1 MVTVIEVT
9 KMKFYNR
16 EKEINNLK
24 EIQSLSSQSSKMTI
38 IIGRRRVGKTRLIRE
53 VFQGVDCVYLFVS
66 KKEEAILCE
75 EFKEN
80 IQNSLK
86 IKILGEFKRFIDLF
100 EYILQISF
108 DKNITLI
115 LDEFQ
120 NFIYINSSVF
130 SEFQNIW
137 DSYKEKSKLNLILSG
152 SIYSLMKKIFEDEK
166 EPLFGRADNK
176 INLQPFNV
184 NTIKNILKEF
194 YPEYNNFDL
203 LTFYIL
209 SGGIPK
215 YIEIFV
221 DRKAFT
227 LEKQLDLILSENSL
241 FLEEVENLLIS
252 EFGKEY
258 RTYFSILELISC
270 GKSSRSEIES
280 ILGKN
285 IGGYIERL
293 EKDYLILRQIKPIFS
308 KERTKNIKYEIVDN
322 FINFWFRFLYKY
334 KSAIEIGNFN
344 YIKDIIYKDFNIY
357 CGRFLE
363 KYFIEKLSLEKNYSE
378 IGRYWEIG
386 CQNEI
391 DIVAINEREKKID
404 FYDVKLN
411 KERIN
416 LNILSLKSK
425 KIVNKYEDWNFSFNG
440 LSLEDM

>member
-24 EIQSLSSQSSKMTI
+24 EIQLLSSQSSKMTI
-38 IIGRRRVGKTRLIRE
+38 IVGRRRVGKTRLIRE
-53 VFQGVDCVYLFVS
+53 VFQEISCIYLFVS
-66 KKEEAILCE
+66 KKDEAILCE

-80 IQNSLK
+80 IQNSLN

-108 DKNITLI
+108 HKNITLI

-120 NFIYINSSVF
+120 NFIYINSSIF

-241 FLEEVENLLIS
+241 FLEEVETLLVS

-270 GKSSRSEIES
+270 GKTSRSEIES

-308 KERTKNIKYEIVDN
+308 KERTKNIKYEILDN

-378 IGRYWEIG
+378 IGTYWENG
-386 CQNEI
+386 YQNEI

-416 LNILSLKSK
+416 LNILSLKGK
-425 KIVNKYEDWNFSFNG
+425 KIINKYENWNFSFNG

>member
-1 MVTVIEVT
+1 
-9 KMKFYNR
+9 MKFYDR
-16 EKEINNLK
+16 EKEIKNLK
-24 EIQSLSSQSSKMTI
+24 EVLQLSSISSKMTI
-38 IIGRRRVGKTRLIRE
+38 IMGRRRVGKTRLIRE
-53 VFQGVDCVYLFVS
+53 VFQGVNCIYFFVS
-66 KKEEAILCE
+66 KKEEALLCE
-75 EFKEN
+75 EFKETV
-80 IQNSLK
+80 QNSLK

-100 EYILQISF
+100 EYIFQISL

-120 NFIYINSSVF
+120 NFIYVNNSIF
-130 SEFQNIW
+130 SEIQNIW
-137 DSYKEKSKLNLILSG
+137 DSYKEKGKLNLILSG

-166 EPLFGRADNK
+166 EPLFARADNR
-176 INLQPFNV
+176 INLQPFDV
-184 NTIKNILKEF
+184 NTLKTILREF
-194 YPEYNNFDL
+194 SPEYNNLDL

-227 LEKQLDLILSENSL
+227 HEKQLDLILNENSL

-258 RTYFSILELISC
+258 RTYFTILELISS

-293 EKDYLILRQIKPIFS
+293 EKDYLIIKQIKPIFS
-308 KERTKNIKYEIVDN
+308 SERTRNIKYEILDN

-334 KSAIEIGNFN
+334 KSAIEIRNFN
-344 YIKDIIYKDFNIY
+344 YIKEIINKDFNTY
-357 CGRFLE
+357 SGKFLE
-363 KYFIEKLSLEKNYSE
+363 KYFKEKLALEKNYSQ
-378 IGRYWEIG
+378 IGTYWEKG
-386 CQNEI
+386 YQNKI
-391 DIVAINEREKKID
+391 DIVAINEREKKMD

-411 KERIN
+411 KEKIN
-416 LNILSLKSK
+416 LNILRLKSE
-425 KIVNKYEDWNFSFNG
+425 KIVSEYKDWNISFYG
-440 LSLEDM
+440 LSLQDM

>member
-1 MVTVIEVT
+1 
-9 KMKFYNR
+9 MKFYNR

-184 NTIKNILKEF
+184 NTIKKILKEF

-344 YIKDIIYKDFNIY
+344 YIKDII
-357 CGRFLE
+357 
-363 KYFIEKLSLEKNYSE
+363 
-378 IGRYWEIG
+378 
-386 CQNEI
+386 
-391 DIVAINEREKKID
+391 
-404 FYDVKLN
+404 
-411 KERIN
+411 
-416 LNILSLKSK
+416 
-425 KIVNKYEDWNFSFNG
+425 
-440 LSLEDM
+440 